1 MNQRSWDV
9 CRQIVLALCLC
20 GLPTTAFGQL
30 SGKDSESVGGQPS
43 VVGGQAGGTLRG
55 KVTLANNGD
64 PVHNVK
70 VTIIQLKRSTET
82 GDDGMYEFQNV
93 PPGKYDISAHLERTP
108 DILQKAEIAPGG
120 TLIADFEIRLEAV
133 REQVTVTATG
143 QEETAFNS
151 IQSVTIIG
159 SLDLAKKNPLS
170 LGEALD
176 NELGVAKRSFGPGN
190 ARPVVRGF
198 DGDRVLVLQEGVGIG
213 GLGFQSGDHAE
224 PIDLLSQDRIEVVK
238 GPATLLYGSNAI
250 GGVVN
255 AISGHDEAH
264 KGVRGYVTGL
274 GGSNNDQFGGS
285 AGIEF
290 GTEKWLVW
298 ANGGGQRAGDYSSP
312 LGRVENSFTRYGNG
326 SGGFGYFGGKGF
338 LSFGYTRDRRNYGI
352 PTEPEHNHEGDE
364 EEEEE
369 GHGHEMVR
377 LNPRRDSFQLRG
389 GFRDLESFVSGG
401 NFSLQYNNYRHD
413 EIELPDEI
421 IGTQFK
427 NKTFIYR
434 SVFDQRRA
442 GRYSGSFGFSG
453 VYRDFKSIG
462 EEALAPP
469 TTQNNFAV
477 FGLQKI
483 DFEKVAFQFGGR
495 VEHNGYHP
503 ASGLNAFR
511 DRSFTG
517 FSGSAGIRVGLAS
530 SLALVANY
538 THSYRAPSLEELYN
552 NGPHAGNLT
561 FEIGNENLT
570 REVGDGIDL
579 SLRHN
584 SSRLRTEANFFYYK
598 IRDFVFL
605 APTGNIEDGLI
616 EANYD
621 QGNSRFTGTELRFDV
636 GLSQNIWFLSSLD
649 YVNAELTQTSTP
661 LPRIPPLR
669 GRIGFEAFFKGF
681 RVAPELIMARDQDRV
696 FTTEE
701 RTAGYATVNL
711 TASYTYTQ
719 KHYAQ
724 IFSVSAFNLNDK
736 LYRNHLSFIK
746 DFAPEIGRGMRVVY
760 TIRFF

>member
-1 MNQRSWDV
+1 MSQGSLDV
-9 CRQIVLALCLC
+9 CRSIILALCFF
-20 GLPTTAFGQL
+20 GLAITTFGQSGAGAEL
-30 SGKDSESVGGQPS
+30 QTSGQTGGQSGK
-43 VVGGQAGGTLRG
+43 QAGGSLRG

-64 PVHNVK
+64 PVHNIK
-70 VTIIQLKRSTET
+70 VTIIQLRRSTET
-82 GDDGMYEFQNV
+82 GDDGTYEFQNV

-108 DILQKAEIAPGG
+108 DILQKAEIAAGG
-120 TLIADFEIRLEAV
+120 VVIADFEIRLEAV

-143 QEETAFNS
+143 SEETAFNS

-176 NELGVAKRSFGPGN
+176 NELGIAKRSFGPGN

-198 DGDRVLVLQEGVGIG
+198 DGDRVLVLQEGLGVG

-264 KGVRGYVTGL
+264 KGVRGYVTGIS
-274 GGSNNDQFGGS
+274 GSNNNQFGGS

-290 GTEKWLVW
+290 GTEKWLIW

-312 LGRVENSFTRYGNG
+312 LGRVENSFSRYGNIT
-326 SGGFGYFGGKGF
+326 GGAGYYVNKGF
-338 LSFGYTRDRRNYGI
+338 LSLSYTHDSRNYGI
-352 PTEPEHNHEGDE
+352 PFNTAEEEPE
-364 EEEEE
+364 
-369 GHGHEMVR
+369 MAR
-377 LNPRRDSFQLRG
+377 LNPRRDSVQFRG
-389 GFRDLESFVSGG
+389 GFRDLDSFFSGG
-401 NFSLQYNNYRHD
+401 NFSLQYNDYRHD
-413 EIELPDEI
+413 EIQLPDEV

-427 NKTFIYR
+427 NKTFVYR

-453 VYRDFKSIG
+453 SYRDFKSIG

-469 TTQNNFAV
+469 TTHNNFAF

-483 DFEKVAFQFGGR
+483 DFEKFGLQFGGR
-495 VEHNGYHP
+495 IEHNGYNP
-503 ASGLNAFR
+503 VSELNVLR

-517 FSGSAGIRVGLAS
+517 FSGSAGVRVGLAS
-530 SLALVANY
+530 SLAFVANY

-552 NGPHAGNLT
+552 NGPHPGNLT
-561 FEIGNENLT
+561 FEIGNQNLS
-570 REVGDGIDL
+570 REVSDGIDL
-579 SLRHN
+579 SLRHS
-584 SSRLRTEANFFYYK
+584 SSRLRAEANIFYYK

-621 QGNSRFTGTELRFDV
+621 QGNSRFTGSELRFDV
-636 GLSQNIWFLSSLD
+636 GLTQNIWFLSSMD
-649 YVNAELTQTSTP
+649 YVNAELTATGTP

-669 GRIGFEAFFKGF
+669 GRVGVEAFFKGF
-681 RVAPELIMARDQDRV
+681 RVSPELVMARDQDQV
-696 FTTEE
+696 FLTED
-701 RTAGYATVNL
+701 RTAGYATMNL

-719 KHYAQ
+719 KHYAH
-724 IFSVSAFNLNDK
+724 IFSVNAFNMNDK

-746 DFAPEIGRGMRVVY
+746 DFAPEIGRGVRVVY

>member
-1 MNQRSWDV
+1 MCAPEGVSMKISKRLFA
-9 CRQIVLALCLC
+9 LALFMLC
-20 GLPTTAFGQL
+20 GLALTGLAQ
-30 SGKDSESVGGQPS
+30 S
-43 VVGGQAGGTLRG
+43 GGTLRG
-55 KVTLANNGD
+55 KVALTNGD

-82 GDDGMYEFQNV
+82 KEDGSYEFQNV

-108 DILQKAEIAPGG
+108 DILTKTEISGG
-120 TLIADFEIRLEAV
+120 QTVTADFEIRLEAV

-143 QEETAFNS
+143 SEETTFNS

-176 NELGVAKRSFGPGN
+176 HELGVAKRSFGPGN

-198 DGDRVLVLQEGVGIG
+198 DGERVLVLQEGVGIG

-274 GGSNNDQFGGS
+274 GGSTNNQFGGS
-285 AGIEF
+285 GGIEF
-290 GTEKWLVW
+290 GTERWLFW
-298 ANGGGQRAGDYSSP
+298 ANGGGQRASDYNTP
-312 LGRVENSFTRYGNG
+312 IGTIQNSFSRYGNA
-326 SGGFGYFGGKGF
+326 SGGFGYFGDKGF
-338 LSFGYTRDRRNYGI
+338 LSFSYTADRRNYGI
-352 PTEPEHNHEGDE
+352 PTEPEHEGE

-377 LNPRRDSFQLRG
+377 LNPRRDSVQFRG
-389 GFRDLESFVSGG
+389 GFRDLSAPISGG
-401 NFSLQYNNYRHD
+401 NFTLQYNNYRHD
-413 EIELPDEI
+413 EIELPDEE

-427 NKTFIYR
+427 NKTFLYR
-434 SVFDQRRA
+434 AVFDQRRS

-453 VYRDFKSIG
+453 LYRDFTAIG

-469 TTQNNFAV
+469 TTQNNFSA
-477 FGLQKI
+477 FGLQTI
-483 DFEKVAFQFGGR
+483 DFDRFAFQFGGR
-495 VEHNGYHP
+495 VERNAYSP
-503 ASGLNAFR
+503 DGLR

-517 FSGSAGIRVGLAS
+517 FSGSAGIRVGLGGNNVF
-530 SLALVANY
+530 VANY
-538 THSYRAPSLEELYN
+538 THSYRAPALEELYN

-561 FEIGNENLT
+561 FEIGDPNLN
-570 REVGDGIDL
+570 RERGDGIDF

-584 SSRLRTEANFFYYK
+584 SSRLRAEANFFYYK
-598 IRDFVFL
+598 INDFVYL

-616 EANYD
+616 EADYS
-621 QGNSRFTGTELRFDV
+621 QGNSRFTGVEGRFDV
-636 GLSQNIWFLSSLD
+636 GVTKNIWLLSSLD
-649 YVNAELTQTSTP
+649 YVNAKLTDADTP

-669 GRIGFEAFFKGF
+669 ARVGFEAFAKGF
-681 RVAPELIMARDQDRV
+681 RINPEVVMAQDQNRT

-711 TASYTYTQ
+711 NASYTYTQ
-719 KHYAQ
+719 KHYAH
-724 IFSVSAFNLNDK
+724 IFSVNAFNLNDK

-746 DFAPEIGRGMRVVY
+746 EFAPEIGRGVRVVY
-760 TIRFF
+760 TLRFF